1 MAGTNLAAV
10 RAGGEHGVMRYESS
24 VVSDSSGRIPG
35 CGYGEGRGPMPR
47 RVRRRPYVQWNAPL
61 AWTTL
66 SPTLHA
72 DGRAEPAL
80 AW

>member
-47 RVRRRPYVQWNAPL
+47 RVRRNAPL